1 MINAVGH
8 FIHQH
13 SMHNQDYHSSFQL
26 SFTRGRPDLL
36 PVLCIESAHYA
47 QWNLSPALCT
57 FPQPAKSK
65 KNYFNGFCFCICV
78 CVFGLFPLLKSSPT
92 WPLIQLC
99 QIETVPTGQN
109 QFDSVD
115 EKYPD
120 QKWSQM
126 SYKVNSRKRYLH
138 VALTY
143 PNNLP
148 SLGGT
153 DARWEQLLELCPAY
167 LVWQNMSKNSFLGT
181 MFAND
186 NHLEV

>member
-1 MINAVGH
+1 MINTVGH
-8 FIHQH
+8 FIYQH

-26 SFTRGRPDLL
+26 SFTRGRPDFI
-36 PVLCIESAHYA
+36 PVLCIKSAHYA

-57 FPQPAKSK
+57 FPRPAKSK
-65 KNYFNGFCFCICV
+65 KNYFIGFYSCFCI
-78 CVFGLFPLLKSSPT
+78 FGLFPLLKSNPT

-115 EKYPD
+115 EKYPGSEMITD
-120 QKWSQM
+120 ELQSEL
-126 SYKVNSRKRYLH
+126 RKKLFTISSDISKQ
-138 VALTY
+138 LTQSLT
-143 PNNLP
+143 NRCMVKAASWTLSCRFNL
-148 SLGGT
+148 S
-153 DARWEQLLELCPAY
+153 
-167 LVWQNMSKNSFLGT
+167 NISKNSFLGT